1 MPVTVTVTARHCELP
16 EQLRERAHEIA
27 GRLEL
32 RAGRPAEVGIL
43 FDVEAGVPTA
53 ELRFR
58 AAGEELLIAA
68 GRGDDHR
75 IGPRPGGGAPAP
87 PAARSR
93 APGALRNRK
102 PTELDNA

>member
-16 EQLRERAHEIA
+16 AQLRERAHEIA

-32 RAGRPAEVGIL
+32 RAGRPAEVGVL

-58 AAGEELLIAA
+58 ASGEELLIAA
-68 GRGDDHR
+68 GQGDDHR
-75 IGPRPGGGAPAP
+75 SALDQAEGRLRRQLEKPGT
-87 PAARSR
+87 RR
-93 APGALRNRK
+93 LRKRK
-102 PTELDNA
+102 PTEMDNV